1 MRNIHAALAGAL
13 LLALGG
19 CGGGGGSPP
28 NAGPTPVPSARL
40 AFSALAD
47 DTGRAPSGVVH
58 TRRIEVRNNGEL
70 AARGVV
76 IAVTPDAQVL
86 QLPLR
91 CESSGCTPRS
101 DGGVDLA
108 ELAPGAAVVLTQRL
122 RIKPGYRGA
131 VRNDWSATASG
142 PVGVWTQDL
151 RAYAAD
157 LAVAVG
163 EPDADL
169 VQDVTLSNQGPDD
182 ASDVAWTLLPSPDQ
196 ALRVTGCT
204 ASGGAV
210 CPGTLADAMTLPRV
224 PAGGSLRL
232 RVQAPAGGVA
242 TRVEA
247 AGDADPS
254 NDEASRGQARVEH
267 LAMTDLEGRPYRL
280 SVAVA
285 GQLRATAPGV
295 DYRAPFSV
303 DVTGP
308 GLLGAP
314 DSVNPPWGR
323 GTLNFGSPVLL
334 LGLDIGGIR
343 KPYLAP
349 RDPVTRLSELEGMS
363 FNVLGSRADAN
374 GKPTDAYVGS
384 ARFQDGALQL
394 CLPDLPTPFAQCPAD
409 RLSRF
414 EAAMVGTDIE
424 LVARDRVMRLRAA
437 RSAQGPILMSSM
449 RDPTTGESH
458 FWIGLPNDSRYP
470 FGAGSAGGLQEATFE
485 TATGL
490 STAMLATLGHDND
503 LTPTL
508 NTSPRNAPY
517 AMTRVIQGGK
527 LGLCKLTAQF
537 SSTPQP
543 RLYQGQLRGDWVSG
557 IDAQDQFIQ
566 DRPCFAG
573 AVHHAQT
580 MTFAAFVGTR
590 DGGLMGR
597 WMFIGATP

>member
-1 MRNIHAALAGAL
+1 MRKMQAALAGAL

-19 CGGGGGSPP
+19 CGGSGGSQP

-47 DTGRAPSGVVH
+47 DAGRAPSGVVH
-58 TRRIEVRNNGEL
+58 TRRVEVRNNGEL

-86 QLPLR
+86 QLPLS
-91 CESSGCTPRS
+91 CESGGCTPRG
-101 DGGVDLA
+101 DGGLDLA

-157 LAVAVG
+157 LAVTVG

-169 VQDVTLSNQGPDD
+169 VHDVTLTNQGPDD
-182 ASDVAWTLLPSPDQ
+182 ASDVAWTLLSAPGRT
-196 ALRVTGCT
+196 LRITGCAAT
-204 ASGGAV
+204 GGAT

-224 PAGGSLRL
+224 PASGSLRL
-232 RVQAPAGGVA
+232 RV
-242 TRVEA
+242 RSE
-247 AGDADPS
+247 AGDIGAHVASAGDPDPG
-254 NDEASRGQARVEH
+254 NDQASRGPARTEH
-267 LAMTDLEGRPYRL
+267 LAMTDLEGRTYRL
-280 SVAVA
+280 SLGLE
-285 GQLRATAPGV
+285 GQLRVTGPGV
-295 DYRAPFSV
+295 DYLSRYTI
-303 DVTGP
+303 DVTGQ
-308 GLLGAP
+308 GFLGAP
-314 DSVNPPWGR
+314 DSVTPSWGR
-323 GTLNFGSPVLL
+323 GTLNFGGPVRI
-334 LGLDIGGIR
+334 LGLDVGGIR
-343 KPYLAP
+343 KPHLAS

-384 ARFQDGALQL
+384 ARFQDGALLL

-424 LVARDRVMRLRAA
+424 LMARDRVMRLRAA
-437 RSAQGPILMSSM
+437 RSAHGPILMSSM
-449 RDPTTGESH
+449 RDATTGASH

-470 FGAGSAGGLQEATFE
+470 FGAGSAGGVHESTFE
-485 TATGL
+485 SANGL
-490 STAMLATLGHDND
+490 STAMLATLDHGND

-508 NTSPRNAPY
+508 NTNPRNSPY
-517 AMTRVIQGGK
+517 AMMRVMLGGQ

-537 SSTPQP
+537 SSTAQP